1 MPEPAAQPAL
11 AEKVG
16 VYVCHCGG
24 NISDVV
30 DVDKVAAEAAGLDGV
45 AVARHIMFMCSD
57 EGQKSIVEDIAAL
70 GLDRVVVAACTPKLH
85 EATFRR
91 ALQRGGMNPYLFLPA
106 NVREQASWAHPHSP
120 KAATEKASALVRAAV
135 AKARM
140 LEPLDK
146 VRVAAVHRA
155 LVIGGGVA
163 GLRAAIDLARQN
175 VGVTLVEKSPFLGGR
190 TTQLHTVFP
199 TEEAARPL
207 VRRLI
212 DDARAERNLHILT
225 NTEVV
230 SLTGYVGDFTI
241 GLRTR
246 PRGVKTELGDAAHR
260 GHRGMSG

>member
-1 MPEPAAQPAL
+1 MAEQRAKSEAADEVRIAPAATPEAWPAL

-30 DVDKVAAEAAGLDGV
+30 DVDRVATEAAGLDGV

-57 EGQKSIVEDIAAL
+57 EGQKAIVDDIEAL

-135 AKARM
+135 AKAQM
-140 LEPLDK
+140 LEPLEK
-146 VRVAAVHRA
+146 VSVAAVHRS

-163 GLRAAIDLARQN
+163 GLRAALDLARQGLA
-175 VGVTLVEKSPFLGGR
+175 VVLVEKSPFLGGKA
-190 TTQLHTVFP
+190 TQLHTVFP
-199 TEEAARPL
+199 TEDPARPL
-207 VRRLI
+207 VHRLI
-212 DDARAERNLHILT
+212 DQVKAEPI
-225 NTEVV
+225 
-230 SLTGYVGDFTI
+230 
-241 GLRTR
+241 
-246 PRGVKTELGDAAHR
+246 
-260 GHRGMSG
+260 